1 MNSRI
6 VLWLLFFILL
16 LSTAAVG
23 ADNANSNSDKTEV
36 KPWVRKVAFGILL
49 HDVGPISDQRENG
62 VDPNW
67 EVQFNPPE
75 WRWWRW
81 VGSPSPMTGATP
93 NFVGDTSAFYL
104 GLAWQLSLS
113 SNFLDNLTSDFSKR
127 LWVSGGLS
135 AAVHTGPLQKNVTGC
150 RLDND
155 CGFGYRVLPRLQLE
169 IGATFW
175 KNHGLSLFVDHMS
188 GGGAF
193 GASQNEGI
201 DHSGIRYH
209 FFFNTNFFQYEC

>member
-1 MNSRI
+1 MSYRVI
-6 VLWLLFFILL
+6 RALVFFTFL
-16 LSTAAVG
+16 LSGTAFAAENALTNG
-23 ADNANSNSDKTEV
+23 DNNEP
-36 KPWVRKVAFGILL
+36 KPWVRKIAFGILA
-49 HDVGPISDQRENG
+49 HDRGPISDNKENG

-93 NFVGDTSAFYL
+93 NFVGDTSEFYL

-113 SNFLDNLTSDFSKR
+113 SNFLNNLTNDFSKS
-127 LWVSGGLS
+127 LWVSGGWS
-135 AAVHTGPLQKNVTGC
+135 AAVHTGPLHKNETGC
-150 RLDND
+150 SSDSD
-155 CGFGYRVLPRLQLE
+155 CGFGRRVLPRLQLE
-169 IGATFW
+169 IGTTFW
-175 KNHGLSLFVDHMS
+175 KNHGISVYADHMS
-188 GGGAF
+188 GGKAF

-209 FFFNTNFFQYEC
+209 FFFNKPEPNGPG

>member
-6 VLWLLFFILL
+6 IRALFFLTFL
-16 LSTAAVG
+16 LSGTAFG
-23 ADNANSNSDKTEV
+23 AEDAASNGDKSEP
-36 KPWVRKVAFGILL
+36 KPWVRKVAFGILA
-49 HDVGPISDQRENG
+49 HDRGPISDNKENG

-93 NFVGDTSAFYL
+93 NFVGHTSEFYL

-113 SNFLDNLTSDFSKR
+113 SNFLNNLTNDFSKS

-135 AAVHTGPLQKNVTGC
+135 AAVHTGPLHKNETGC
-150 RLDND
+150 SSDSD
-155 CGFGYRVLPRLQLE
+155 CGFGRRVLPRLQLE
-169 IGATFW
+169 IGTTFW
-175 KNHGLSLFVDHMS
+175 KNHGLSVYADHMS
-188 GGGAF
+188 GGKAF

-209 FFFNTNFFQYEC
+209 FFSTTSQ

>member
-1 MNSRI
+1 MSYRVI
-6 VLWLLFFILL
+6 RALVFFTFL
-16 LSTAAVG
+16 LSGTAFAAESALTNG
-23 ADNANSNSDKTEV
+23 DNNEP
-36 KPWVRKVAFGILL
+36 KPWVRKVAFGILA
-49 HDVGPISDQRENG
+49 HDRGPISDNKENG

-93 NFVGDTSAFYL
+93 NFVGDTSEFYL

-113 SNFLDNLTSDFSKR
+113 SNFLNNLTNDFSKS
-127 LWVSGGLS
+127 LWVSGGWS
-135 AAVHTGPLQKNVTGC
+135 AAVHTGPLHKNETGC
-150 RLDND
+150 SSDSD
-155 CGFGYRVLPRLQLE
+155 CGFGRRVLPRLQLE
-169 IGATFW
+169 IGTTFW
-175 KNHGLSLFVDHMS
+175 KNHGLSVYADHMS
-188 GGGAF
+188 GGKAF

-209 FFFNTNFFQYEC
+209 FFFNKPEPNGPG